1 MFIHSH
7 PQVFTGALAI
17 VDVLS
22 LAAAQRGL
30 GGIGTEA
37 HAATEAQVLCPE
49 AINFPPEKSSP
60 ALEMILS
67 HIAYVVKVLSTA
79 MLVTLIDE
87 AAQECS
93 LKRLHERFFAT
104 VQSEFVPNGTREWPY
119 DAFSAHFEKSVYD
132 FVSHDVVRSTFD
144 VYLSQN
150 EPSAYAAQEAL
161 CDSHPGFAEVPLGLG
176 ERKLWWCEA
185 GEAGQGRER
194 RPADVGRREQRRC
207 AQR

>member
-1 MFIHSH
+1 MQLQPIAYTGFTFRRCCGFDAGLIRPIWQRYNVLVVERLWNISRFCGNL
-7 PQVFTGALAI
+7 QVI
-17 VDVLS
+17 
-22 LAAAQRGL
+22 
-30 GGIGTEA
+30 
-37 HAATEAQVLCPE
+37 ATEAQVLCPE

-150 EPSAYAAQEAL
+150 EPSAYAAQEAS
-161 CDSHPGFAEVPLGLG
+161 CDSHPGFAEV
-176 ERKLWWCEA
+176 R
-185 GEAGQGRER
+185 
-194 RPADVGRREQRRC
+194 
-207 AQR
+207 